1 MPFCPK
7 CRYEY
12 NPEVK
17 ECPDCGEKLVAS
29 LGPDPNQGE
38 LFDTV
43 VLYKVPDEITGL
55 ALRSFL
61 LDAGI
66 EAVLQDMQASFY
78 GSVLTG
84 MQGYWGKVIV
94 AKEQESRA
102 RELLA
107 EFKQDFPGD

>member
-12 NPEVK
+12 TPEVK
-17 ECPDCGEKLVAS
+17 ECPDCEEKLVPS

-78 GSVLTG
+78 GNVLTG

-94 AKEQESRA
+94 TKEQESRA
-102 RELLA
+102 QELLA
-107 EFKQDFPGD
+107 EFKRDFQG